1 MSDPERTARTADA
14 PDGPESDVD
23 RESSER
29 ADDRSRSTGGRAGRD
44 VVVPMRIYKTV
55 TVFSTLIAAFAV
67 VFGFLLLDAATLQA
81 GFLHDV
87 VTWLAG
93 VVGLALASDVLSAL
107 FAIAGLCSIAFG
119 AGVYILGS
127 RFRAEGM
134 RNSQEDSA
142 EDSGNG

>member
-1 MSDPERTARTADA
+1 MSDSERAAPTADA
-14 PDGPESDVD
+14 HDGSEPDAD
-23 RESSER
+23 RESTEQSEHR
-29 ADDRSRSTGGRAGRD
+29 SQSTDRRSRD

-93 VVGLALASDVLSAL
+93 VAGLEPASGVLSVL
-107 FAIAGLCSIAFG
+107 FALAGLCSIAFG

-142 EDSGNG
+142 EDSDNG